1 MTDTELE
8 IMLRLPSIMRWQ
20 IVRVYKN
27 QSVAEHSYRVWLL
40 ATHLYDAVFTTPHNS
55 FERELVQH
63 WALLHD
69 VDEVL
74 TGDIPSTVKTL
85 LEEVQPGI
93 VQRFTDRVM
102 VDLPTASEARAG
114 IANTVAGLLV
124 KIADNVE
131 AILYLQEN
139 GMGDTAPVIRTR
151 MMAIEHLFDQG
162 VRIYSQVEW
171 WKVSNWIAALVNTE
185 GSPHE

>member
-8 IMLRLPSIMRWQ
+8 IMLRLPSIKRWQ
-20 IVRVYKN
+20 IIPVLKN

-40 ATHLYDAVFTTPHNS
+40 ATHLYDTVFPTPHNS
-55 FERELVQH
+55 FERELVQR

-93 VQRFTDRVM
+93 MHRFTDRVM
-102 VDLPTASEARAG
+102 VDLPTASAARAG
-114 IANTVAGLLV
+114 ISNTAAGLLV

-131 AILYLQEN
+131 AVLYLQEN
-139 GMGDTAPVIRTR
+139 GMGNIDPIIATR
-151 MMAIEHLFDQG
+151 MLAIEQLFAKG
-162 VRIYSQVEW
+162 VKMYTGVNW
-171 WKVSNWIAALVNTE
+171 GAVSAWV
-185 GSPHE
+185 GSRCDR